1 MSRII
6 FEDEYVIVVPS
17 FSEVAPHKHSFY
29 HIFFL
34 GRDEECD
41 EIYVTG
47 SGMQHT
53 MPDAAEC
60 RLFLMIDPTSDL
72 ADHLQSHVLDGAAP
86 KRLKV
91 SKAFRYEEGADEEA
105 LKAAVNRWL
114 TDNGFHAGKNA
125 DDIVEDYR
133 VVKLIR
139 EICDYRHLEKR
150 IDEIAK
156 EYKLSESRL
165 SHAFKESEGVSLKGY
180 LTIARLKYAYKL
192 VMEGKSKTYASLEA
206 GFATPAHLA
215 YICKKQMG
223 ISISDV
229 LKK

>member
-17 FSEVAPHKHSFY
+17 FEEVMPHKHSFY

-34 GRDEECD
+34 GKDEECD

-47 SGMQHT
+47 SGMLHT

-60 RLFLMIDPTSDL
+60 KLFLMVDPTSDL
-72 ADHLQSHVLDGAAP
+72 ADYLQSNVLDGYSP
-86 KRLKV
+86 KRIKV
-91 SKAFRYEEGADEEA
+91 ANPFRYSESADEEA
-105 LKAAVNRWL
+105 LKASVSKWL
-114 TDNGFHAGKNA
+114 ADSGFRVGKAANEK
-125 DDIVEDYR
+125 VEDYR
-133 VVKLIR
+133 VVRLIR
-139 EICDYRHLEKR
+139 EIRDYRHLEKR

-223 ISISDV
+223 ISITEV
-229 LKK
+229 LK